1 MQDFYIFSKIPELHD
16 QRKRRKV
23 IIQNNV
29 TNSQQDAY
37 TRSIISKWLE
47 YY

>member
-16 QRKRRKV
+16 QINSPQVR
-23 IIQNNV
+23 IQNKI
-29 TNSQQDAY
+29 TNSQQVDY
-37 TRSIISKWLE
+37 TRSINSKQLE

>member
-16 QRKRRKV
+16 QRNRLKV
-23 IIQNNV
+23 IIQNNI
-29 TNSQQDAY
+29 TNSQQVDY
-37 TRSIISKWLE
+37 TRSINSKQLE